1 MRVLWSWRGVN
12 ECVWVCVLDTNR
24 ISPGHTHIHTRT
36 QVCQWYARDLGGQLF
51 PLLLQCLSPPKAAA
65 LRRML
70 AAGAAGGG
78 KVGMGEEALG
88 GGVVAIK
95 YAPFS
100 FETRPLR
107 RLDEEEEAMLMQM

>member
-1 MRVLWSWRGVN
+1 M
-12 ECVWVCVLDTNR
+12 CVCVCSTPTSSNPDIPIYT
-24 ISPGHTHIHTRT
+24 HTHTHA

-70 AAGAAGGG
+70 AAGAAGGS

>member
-1 MRVLWSWRGVN
+1 M
-12 ECVWVCVLDTNR
+12 
-24 ISPGHTHIHTRT
+24 
-36 QVCQWYARDLGGQLF
+36 

-70 AAGAAGGG
+70 AAGKGGG
-78 KVGMGEEALG
+78 GAGEEGAV
-88 GGVVAIK
+88 GVVAIK

>member
-1 MRVLWSWRGVN
+1 M
-12 ECVWVCVLDTNR
+12 
-24 ISPGHTHIHTRT
+24 
-36 QVCQWYARDLGGQLF
+36 CQWYARDFGGQLV

-70 AAGAAGGG
+70 AAGSKGGG
-78 KVGMGEEALG
+78 GGAGEEGAVGL
-88 GGVVAIK
+88 VAIK